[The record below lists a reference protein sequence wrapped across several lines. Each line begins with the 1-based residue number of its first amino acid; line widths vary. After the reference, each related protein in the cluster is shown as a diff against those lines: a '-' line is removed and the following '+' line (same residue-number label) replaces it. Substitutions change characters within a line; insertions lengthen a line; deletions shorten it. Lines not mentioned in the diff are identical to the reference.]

1 MLHNNISDNGKLS
14 YKKYLIIFFVLVQG
28 AVAFSCA
35 SDDEV
40 LEVVDL
46 SVNKEVVDFKSEAGT
61 QNITV
66 STNAPTWEAKA
77 DKNWCTLSVAGKIL
91 KVSVDESEER
101 LVREATITI
110 TAEGQKKTVKVRQL
124 GYEAAILIDTNVFE
138 VEVIGKEI
146 TFNVTTNVEVSA
158 GFPDWITEK
167 AKSRAPEMVTST
179 HTYIVKSSTLDE
191 REREP

>member
-1 MLHNNISDNGKLS
+1 MVNCHI
-14 YKKYLIIFFVLVQG
+14 KKYLIIFFVFVQG

-40 LEVVDL
+40 LEVVDCPL
-46 SVNKEVVDFKSEAGT
+46 IRKWWIQSEAGT

-179 HTYIVKSSTLDE
+179 QHLYSEK
-191 REREP
+191 

>member
-1 MLHNNISDNGKLS
+1 MMKYWKWSICPLIRKWWISKV
-14 YKKYLIIFFVLVQG
+14 KPERK
-28 AVAFSCA
+28 
-35 SDDEV
+35 
-40 LEVVDL
+40 
-46 SVNKEVVDFKSEAGT
+46 
-61 QNITV
+61 NITV

-110 TAEGQKKTVKVRQL
+110 TAEGQKKMVKVRQL

-146 TFNVTTNVEVSA
+146 TF
-158 GFPDWITEK
+158 
-167 AKSRAPEMVTST
+167 
-179 HTYIVKSSTLDE
+179 
-191 REREP
+191 

>member
-1 MLHNNISDNGKLS
+1 MVNCHI
-14 YKKYLIIFFVLVQG
+14 KKYLIIFFVLVQG

-110 TAEGQKKTVKVRQL
+110 TAEGRRRWLKFGNWAMKL
-124 GYEAAILIDTNVFE
+124 L
-138 VEVIGKEI
+138 
-146 TFNVTTNVEVSA
+146 S
-158 GFPDWITEK
+158 
-167 AKSRAPEMVTST
+167 
-179 HTYIVKSSTLDE
+179 
-191 REREP
+191 

>member
-1 MLHNNISDNGKLS
+1 M
-14 YKKYLIIFFVLVQG
+14 
-28 AVAFSCA
+28 
-35 SDDEV
+35 
-40 LEVVDL
+40 
-46 SVNKEVVDFKSEAGT
+46 
-61 QNITV
+61 
-66 STNAPTWEAKA
+66 
-77 DKNWCTLSVAGKIL
+77 

-191 REREP
+191 KREGAIVFTEVLPEGASEENSPVSASVFYQTLCNFF

>member
-61 QNITV
+61 QI
-66 STNAPTWEAKA
+66 
-77 DKNWCTLSVAGKIL
+77 
-91 KVSVDESEER
+91 
-101 LVREATITI
+101 
-110 TAEGQKKTVKVRQL
+110 
-124 GYEAAILIDTNVFE
+124 
-138 VEVIGKEI
+138 
-146 TFNVTTNVEVSA
+146 
-158 GFPDWITEK
+158 
-167 AKSRAPEMVTST
+167 
-179 HTYIVKSSTLDE
+179 
-191 REREP
+191 

>member
-1 MLHNNISDNGKLS
+1 MLFRSAAVGTT
-14 YKKYLIIFFVLVQG
+14 QG

-77 DKNWCTLSVAGKIL
+77 DKNWCTLSV
-91 KVSVDESEER
+91 ER
-101 LVREATITI
+101 
-110 TAEGQKKTVKVRQL
+110 
-124 GYEAAILIDTNVFE
+124 
-138 VEVIGKEI
+138 
-146 TFNVTTNVEVSA
+146 S
-158 GFPDWITEK
+158 
-167 AKSRAPEMVTST
+167 
-179 HTYIVKSSTLDE
+179 
-191 REREP
+191 

>member
-1 MLHNNISDNGKLS
+1 MVNCHI
-14 YKKYLIIFFVLVQG
+14 KKYLIIFFVLVQG

-91 KVSVDESEER
+91 KVSVDESEESKGGETMR
-101 LVREATITI
+101 
-110 TAEGQKKTVKVRQL
+110 VKVRS
-124 GYEAAILIDTNVFE
+124 V
-138 VEVIGKEI
+138 
-146 TFNVTTNVEVSA
+146 
-158 GFPDWITEK
+158 
-167 AKSRAPEMVTST
+167 
-179 HTYIVKSSTLDE
+179 
-191 REREP
+191 

>member
-1 MLHNNISDNGKLS
+1 MVNCHI
-14 YKKYLIIFFVLVQG
+14 KKYLIIFFVLVQG

-110 TAEGQKKTVKVRQL
+110 TAEGQKKMVKVRQL

-167 AKSRAPEMVTST
+167 AKSARR
-179 HTYIVKSSTLDE
+179 KW
-191 REREP
+191 